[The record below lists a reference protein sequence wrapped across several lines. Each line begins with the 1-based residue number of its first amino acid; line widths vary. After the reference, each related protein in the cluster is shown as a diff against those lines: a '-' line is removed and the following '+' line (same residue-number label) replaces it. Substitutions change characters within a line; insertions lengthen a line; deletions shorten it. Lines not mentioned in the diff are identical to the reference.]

1 MEVYLLK
8 SIKILV
14 VDDEPKLLEVVESYL
29 KKEGFIV
36 LKAENG
42 EKGLQLFYDENPQLI
57 ILDLMLPDVS
67 GEKIC
72 SEIRKVSNIPIIMLT
87 AKSSEDN
94 IVRGIGIGS
103 DDYVTKPFSPKE
115 LVARVNGVLRRYH
128 NNFNQE
134 LTFDDG
140 RLVIDFAGYKVRIN
154 DQEVQLTQAEFKLL
168 STLAKNPSKIFSR
181 EELVNLVLGYNYDGF
196 DRTIDVHIKNIR
208 TKIEENRKNPKYILT
223 LFGIGYR
230 FGGV

>member
-1 MEVYLLK
+1 MK

>member
-1 MEVYLLK
+1 M
-8 SIKILV
+8 SITRKILV

-29 KKEGFIV
+29 KKEDFIV

-67 GEKIC
+67 GEEIC
-72 SEIRKVSNIPIIMLT
+72 VEIRKVSNIPIIMLT
-87 AKSSEDN
+87 AKSSEN
-94 IVRGIGIGS
+94 NVVSGIGIGA

-115 LVARVNGVLRRYH
+115 LVARVNGVLRRYN
-128 NNFNQE
+128 NNFNPE

-140 RLVIDFAGYKVRIN
+140 KLVIDFAGYKSRI
-154 DQEVQLTQAEFKLL
+154 DGQEVQLTQAEFKLL

-181 EELVNLVLGYNYDGF
+181 EELVNLVLGYNYDGL
-196 DRTIDVHIKNIR
+196 DRTIDVHIKNLR
-208 TKIEENRKNPKYILT
+208 TKIEEDRKNPKYILT
-223 LFGIGYR
+223 VFGIGYK